1 MQGVLKYLR
10 ANGYKVCIVTGGG
23 QDFVRVSSE
32 ATYGIPPEQVVGP
45 LTNGSIRSFGM
56 LGSSGAAIFFLLL
69 LFGIL
74 APRQQGIPHIQN
86 LGQALTARSALL
98 RL

>member
-56 LGSSGAAIFFLLL
+56 LGSSGAATFV

-74 APRQQGIPHIQN
+74 APSWQQGIPHTQN